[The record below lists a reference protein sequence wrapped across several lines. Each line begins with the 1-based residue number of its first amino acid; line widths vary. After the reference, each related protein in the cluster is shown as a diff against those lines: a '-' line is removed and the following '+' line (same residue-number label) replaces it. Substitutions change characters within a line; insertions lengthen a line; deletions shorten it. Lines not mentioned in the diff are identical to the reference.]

1 MTKNDEAWERLFE
14 KYQILEE
21 VNKNGCFKIE
31 ASQINQ
37 ERESRLMAK
46 FDHIVN
52 LPKIF
57 KDNNLSILPLSR
69 SQYIIGNFHI
79 HLPVK
84 YNLEIQTIPWRF
96 PREIETIDYTNL
108 YSENSAL
115 LCAFNI
121 GIIDDLVGSKT
132 KFTVSGRMSTGTF
145 DFSIKNCIN
154 DQSHSINVTNSQCE
168 IDGGFETDDCLIL
181 IEAKNYR
188 VEDFLIR
195 QLYYPY
201 RLWSNKISKKV
212 VPILMTYSNDI
223 FSFFIYEFADI
234 SDYNSITLVEQKN
247 YEIASEE
254 IQGTDIELLLTQIK
268 IIPESQEITFP
279 QADRFDRI
287 IDLISLLLEN
297 GLTPNDITENY
308 QFDKR
313 QTGYYTSAGKYLG
326 LIEKQGKIFTLTNNA
341 KYILRQPHKLKYL
354 KLIEKIL
361 VHEVFNRA
369 FKLSLETGDI
379 PSKEQITKLMSESNL
394 KITNTTIDRRASTV
408 KGWIY
413 WIWSQIDRKIG
424 SQASP

>member
-1 MTKNDEAWERLFE
+1 MTKNDEAWEKLFE
-14 KYQILEE
+14 RYQILEE

-46 FDHIVN
+46 FDHFVN

-57 KDNNLSILPLSR
+57 IDNHLSILPISR
-69 SQYIIGNFHI
+69 SQYIIGHFHT

-84 YNLEIQTIPWRF
+84 YNLEIPIVPWQF

-121 GIIDDLVGSKT
+121 GIIDDLVDSKT
-132 KFTVSGRMSTGTF
+132 KFTVSGRMSTRTF
-145 DFSIKNCIN
+145 DFYIKNSIN
-154 DQSHSINVTNSQCE
+154 NQSYSINVTNSQCE
-168 IDGGFETDDCLIL
+168 IDGRFETDDCLIL

-188 VEDFLIR
+188 IEDFLIR

-201 RLWSNKISKKV
+201 RLWSKKISKKV
-212 VPILMTYSNDI
+212 VPVLMTYSTDI
-223 FSFFIYEFADI
+223 FSFFIYEFAGI
-234 SDYNSITLVEQKN
+234 SEYNSITLVEQKN

-254 IQGTDIELLLTQIK
+254 IQISEVDLLLTQIK
-268 IIPESQEITFP
+268 IIPEPEKIPFP
-279 QADRFDRI
+279 QADKFDRL

-313 QTGYYTSAGKYLG
+313 QTDYYTSAGKYLG
-326 LIEKQGKIFTLTNNA
+326 LIEKQGKNFTLTDEA
-341 KYILRQPHKLKYL
+341 KYLLRQPHKLKYL

-361 VHEVFNRA
+361 AHKVFYQA
-369 FKLSLETGDI
+369 FKLSLEIGGI
-379 PSKEQITKLMSESNL
+379 PSKEQITKLMSASNL

-413 WIWSQIDRKIG
+413 WIWSQID
-424 SQASP
+424 

>member
-1 MTKNDEAWERLFE
+1 MTKNDEAWQKLFE
-14 KYQILEE
+14 KYQILDE
-21 VNKNGCFKIE
+21 VNKNGCFEIE
-31 ASQINQ
+31 TSQINQ

-46 FDHIVN
+46 FDHAVN

-57 KDNNLSILPLSR
+57 RDNNLSILPLSR
-69 SQYIIGNFHI
+69 SQYIIGNFHT

-84 YNLEIQTIPWRF
+84 YNLEIPTIPWQF

-108 YSENSAL
+108 YSESSAL
-115 LCAFNI
+115 HCAFNI
-121 GIIDDLVGSKT
+121 GIIDDLVESKSR
-132 KFTVSGRMSTGTF
+132 FTVSGRMSTGIF
-145 DFSIKNCIN
+145 DFSIKNSIN
-154 DQSHSINVTNSQCE
+154 NQSYSINVTNSQCE

-201 RLWSNKISKKV
+201 RLWSKKISKKV
-212 VPILMTYSNDI
+212 VPVLMTYSNDI
-223 FSFFIYEFADI
+223 FSFFIYEFPNI
-234 SDYNSITLVEQKN
+234 SDYNSITLVQQKN

-254 IQGTDIELLLTQIK
+254 IRRSEVDLLLTQIK

-279 QADRFDRI
+279 QADKFDRI

-297 GLTPNDITENY
+297 SLTPNEITENY
-308 QFDKR
+308 QFDQR

-326 LIEKQGKIFTLTNNA
+326 LIEKQDKIFTLTNEA
-341 KYILRQPHKLKYL
+341 KDILRQPQKLKYL
-354 KLIEKIL
+354 KLIETIL
-361 VHEVFNRA
+361 AHEVFNRA
-369 FKLSLETGDI
+369 FKLSLEIGDI
-379 PSKEQITKLMSESNL
+379 PSKEQITKLISESNL

-413 WIWSQIDRKIG
+413 WIWSQID
-424 SQASP
+424 

>member
-1 MTKNDEAWERLFE
+1 MTKNDVAWEKLFE
-14 KYQILEE
+14 RYKILEE

-57 KDNNLSILPLSR
+57 KDNKLSILPLSR
-69 SQYIIGNFHI
+69 SQYIIGHFST

-84 YNLEIQTIPWRF
+84 YNLEIKTIPWQF

-108 YSENSAL
+108 YSESSAL
-115 LCAFNI
+115 HCAFNI
-121 GIIDDLVGSKT
+121 GIIDDLVESKSR
-132 KFTVSGRMSTGTF
+132 FTVSGRMSTGIF
-145 DFSIKNCIN
+145 DFSIKNSIN
-154 DQSHSINVTNSQCE
+154 NQSYSINVTNSQCE

-188 VEDFLIR
+188 IEDFLIR

-201 RLWSNKISKKV
+201 RLWSKKISKKV
-212 VPILMTYSNDI
+212 VPVLMTYSNDI
-223 FSFFIYEFADI
+223 FSFFIYEFPNI
-234 SDYNSITLVEQKN
+234 SDYNSITLVQQKN

-254 IQGTDIELLLTQIK
+254 IRRSEVDLLLTQIK

-279 QADRFDRI
+279 QADKFDRI

-297 GLTPNDITENY
+297 SLTPNEITENY
-308 QFDKR
+308 QFDQR

-326 LIEKQGKIFTLTNNA
+326 LIEKQGKIFTLTDEA
-341 KYILRQPHKLKYL
+341 KDIWRQPHKLKYL
-354 KLIEKIL
+354 KLIETIL
-361 VHEVFNRA
+361 IHEVFNRA

-379 PSKEQITKLMSESNL
+379 PSKEQVTTIMSESNL
-394 KITNTTIDRRASTV
+394 KINNTTIDRRASTV
-408 KGWIY
+408 TGWIS
-413 WIWSQIDRKIG
+413 WIWSQID
-424 SQASP
+424 

>member
-1 MTKNDEAWERLFE
+1 MTKNDEAWEKLFE
-14 KYQILEE
+14 RYQILKE

-57 KDNNLSILPLSR
+57 KDNKLSILPLSR
-69 SQYIIGNFHI
+69 SQYIIGNFNT

-84 YNLEIQTIPWRF
+84 YNLEIKTIPWQF

-108 YSENSAL
+108 YSESSAL

-121 GIIDDLVGSKT
+121 GIIDDLVCSKT
-132 KFTVSGRMSTGTF
+132 KFTVSGRMSTGIF
-145 DFSIKNCIN
+145 DFSIKNSIN
-154 DQSHSINVTNSQCE
+154 KQSYSINVTNSQCE
-168 IDGGFETDDCLIL
+168 IDAGFETGDSLIL
-181 IEAKNYR
+181 IEAKNYK

-201 RLWSNKISKKV
+201 RLWSKKISKKV
-212 VPILMTYSNDI
+212 VPVLMNYSNDI

-254 IQGTDIELLLTQIK
+254 IKKSEINLLLNQIK
-268 IIPESQEITFP
+268 IIPEPAKIPFP
-279 QADRFDRI
+279 QADKFDRI

-313 QTGYYTSAGKYLG
+313 QTDYYTSAGKYLG
-326 LIEKQGKIFTLTNNA
+326 LIEKQGKIFTLTNEA
-341 KYILRQPHKLKYL
+341 KDILHQSHKLKYL
-354 KLIEKIL
+354 KLIETIL
-361 VHEVFNRA
+361 TYQVFNRA
-369 FKLSLETGDI
+369 FKLSLETGGLL
-379 PSKEQITKLMSESNL
+379 SKEQVTKIMSECNL
-394 KITNTTIDRRASTV
+394 NINNTTIDRRASTV

-413 WIWSQIDRKIG
+413 WILSQID
-424 SQASP
+424 

>member
-1 MTKNDEAWERLFE
+1 MTKNDDAWEKLFE
-14 KYQILEE
+14 RYQILEE
-21 VNKNGCFKIE
+21 VNKNGYFKIE

-57 KDNNLSILPLSR
+57 RDNNLSILPLSR
-69 SQYIIGNFHI
+69 YQYIIGHFHT

-84 YNLEIQTIPWRF
+84 YNLEIKTIPWQF

-108 YSENSAL
+108 YSESSAL
-115 LCAFNI
+115 LCASNI
-121 GIIDDLVGSKT
+121 GIIDDLVDSKT
-132 KFTVSGRMSTGTF
+132 KFTVSGRMSTGIF
-145 DFSIKNCIN
+145 DFYIKNSIN
-154 DQSHSINVTNSQCE
+154 KQSYSINVTNSQCE
-168 IDGGFETDDCLIL
+168 IDAGFETDNYFIL
-181 IEAKNYR
+181 IEAKNYK

-201 RLWSNKISKKV
+201 RLWSKKISKKV
-212 VPILMTYSNDI
+212 VPVLMTYSNDI
-223 FSFFIYEFADI
+223 FSFFIYEFVDI

-254 IQGTDIELLLTQIK
+254 IQRSEVELLLTQIQ
-268 IIPESQEITFP
+268 IIPEPPKIPFP
-279 QADRFDRI
+279 QADKFDRL

-297 GLTPNDITENY
+297 DLTPNEITENY

-313 QTGYYTSAGKYLG
+313 QTDYYTSAGKYLG
-326 LIEKQGKIFTLTNNA
+326 LIEKQGKIFTLTDEA
-341 KYILRQPHKLKYL
+341 KDILCQPHQPKYFR
-354 KLIEKIL
+354 LITKIL
-361 VHEVFNRA
+361 QHEVFNQA

-379 PSKEQITKLMSESNL
+379 PAKEQIIKIMSESNL

>member
-1 MTKNDEAWERLFE
+1 MTKNDEAWEKLFE
-14 KYQILEE
+14 RYQILEE

-57 KDNNLSILPLSR
+57 KDNKLSILPLSR
-69 SQYIIGNFHI
+69 SQYIIGNFHT

-84 YNLEIQTIPWRF
+84 YHLEIQTIPWQF

-108 YSENSAL
+108 YSESSAL

-121 GIIDDLVGSKT
+121 GIIDDLVRSKT
-132 KFTVSGRMSTGTF
+132 KFTVSGRMSTGIF
-145 DFSIKNCIN
+145 DFSIKNSIN
-154 DQSHSINVTNSQCE
+154 KQLYSINVTNSQSE
-168 IDGGFETDDCLIL
+168 IDAGFETGDRLIL

-212 VPILMTYSNDI
+212 VPVLMTYSNDI

-254 IQGTDIELLLTQIK
+254 IQTSEVDSLLNQIK
-268 IIPESQEITFP
+268 IIPESQKNTFP
-279 QADRFDRI
+279 QADKFDRI

-297 GLTPNDITENY
+297 DLTPNDITDNY

-326 LIEKQGKIFTLTNNA
+326 LIEKQEKFFILTDEA
-341 KYILRQPHKLKYL
+341 KYIWRQPHKLKYL
-354 KLIEKIL
+354 KLIETIL
-361 VHEVFNRA
+361 THEVFNQA
-369 FKLSLETGDI
+369 FKLSLETGGI
-379 PSKEQITKLMSESNL
+379 LSKEQITKLMSESNL
-394 KITNTTIDRRASTV
+394 NINNTTIDRRASTV

-413 WIWSQIDRKIG
+413 WIWSQID
-424 SQASP
+424 